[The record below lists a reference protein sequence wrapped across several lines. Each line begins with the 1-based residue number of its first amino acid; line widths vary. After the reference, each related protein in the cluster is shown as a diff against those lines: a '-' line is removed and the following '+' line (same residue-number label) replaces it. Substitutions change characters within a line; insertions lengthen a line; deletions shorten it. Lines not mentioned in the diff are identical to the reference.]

1 VVAVSADRIVAARDA
16 SARPARR
23 LQECANIGAARSRI
37 AQPSEGHHMPTAIF
51 KVFRLFGQ
59 FKLRF
64 FISQFM
70 MLVAAVCI
78 VAYASLISPLV
89 DKGMVGGDAE
99 AAIDIGIAMLVLALV
114 MGVAIAIS
122 GSQAVFFSQGA
133 AFYIRRE
140 LYSTIQGYSFENFD
154 HRPTGDLMVRLNA
167 DVVNI
172 QNAVLYTLLL
182 GSLAPFLLLL
192 TIVMAFINTPDLV
205 WVVLVVIVAVLAVM
219 ALLVPAIDRAYR
231 RRQEALDELNGTFQ
245 ENLTGI
251 SVVKAFVRER
261 YEIEKFDRRA
271 AALRGPE
278 YQAAWRV
285 AFMAPLLTGLGQ
297 LAIVLALW
305 AGGNN
310 VLNNEGLTVGDVST
324 FTQYMALIITPL
336 ALLAQVMPLV
346 LRGDVSAKR
355 IIDAAETEAT
365 IQDPEHPIDVDREE
379 VRGRVVFENV
389 TFAFRRAD
397 GTYDP
402 PALKNIN
409 LTIEPGQQVGFLGAT
424 GAGKSALIN
433 LIPRFYDVTGGR
445 ITIDGVDVREVPVQ
459 ELRETVGIALQEAV
473 LFQQPIRPNLK
484 FGAPETE
491 DAVMFNAAKA
501 ADAFGFVSRLPE
513 SWDAPVA
520 RRGYNFSGGQR
531 QRLSIT
537 RALTPRPRVL
547 ILDDS
552 TSALDASTEGRVQAA
567 IPEFMEG
574 ATTIYVAQ
582 RISAL
587 IDLDHI
593 YLLDQGEII
602 TEGTHEELL
611 ASSPLYQEIYESQLG
626 GGVTAGIDLEGATS

>member
-1 VVAVSADRIVAARDA
+1 
-16 SARPARR
+16 
-23 LQECANIGAARSRI
+23 
-37 AQPSEGHHMPTAIF
+37 MPTSIF
-51 KVFRLFGQ
+51 QIFRLFGQ
-59 FKLRF
+59 YKLRF
-64 FISQFM
+64 FVSQFF
-70 MLVAAVCI
+70 MLIAAVCI
-78 VAYASLISPLV
+78 VAYASLISRLV
-89 DKGMVGGDAE
+89 DDGMIAGDQE
-99 AAIDIGIAMLVLALV
+99 AAVDVGISMLLLAVAMGASI
-114 MGVAIAIS
+114 AIA

-133 AFYIRRE
+133 AYYIRRE
-140 LYSTIQGYSFENFD
+140 LYNKVQHYSFENFD

-192 TIVMAFINTPDLV
+192 TVAMAFINTPDLV
-205 WVVLVVIVAVLAVM
+205 WVVVVVIVAVLAIM
-219 ALLVPAIDRAYR
+219 AVLVPAIDRAYR
-231 RRQEALDELNGTFQ
+231 GRQTALDDLNGTFQ

-261 YEIEKFDRRA
+261 YEMKKFDERA
-271 AALRGPE
+271 TALRGPE

-297 LAIVLALW
+297 VAIVLAMW

-310 VLNNEGLTVGDVST
+310 VLSGDGMTVGEVST
-324 FTQYMALIITPL
+324 FTQYMGLIITPL
-336 ALLAQVMPLV
+336 ALLAQVMPMV
-346 LRGDVSAKR
+346 LRGDVSAQR
-355 IIDAAETEAT
+355 IIEAYETEAT
-365 IQDPEHPIDVDREE
+365 IRDPDDPVDVDRSE

-389 TFAFRRAD
+389 SFAFRRPD

-402 PALKNIN
+402 PALKNID

-424 GAGKSALIN
+424 GAGKSALVN
-433 LIPRFYDVTGGR
+433 LIPRFYDVTEGR
-445 ITIDGVDVREVPVQ
+445 ITIDGVDVRNVPLH
-459 ELRETVGIALQEAV
+459 ELRKTVGIALQEAV
-473 LFQQPIRPNLK
+473 LFQQPLRPNLK
-484 FGAPETE
+484 FGSPDVE
-491 DAVMFNAAKA
+491 DEVMFGAAKA
-501 ADAFGFVSRLPE
+501 ADAFGFASRLPE
-513 SWDAPVA
+513 GWDAPVA

-537 RALTPRPRVL
+537 RALTPKPNVL

-567 IPEFMEG
+567 IPEFMEA

-593 YLLDQGEII
+593 YLLEHGEII
-602 TEGTHEELL
+602 ADGTHEELL
-611 ASSPLYQEIYESQLG
+611 VSSPIYQEIYESQLG
-626 GGVTAGIDLEGATS
+626 GGVTEGIDLDDEEVTS

>member
-1 VVAVSADRIVAARDA
+1 
-16 SARPARR
+16 
-23 LQECANIGAARSRI
+23 
-37 AQPSEGHHMPTAIF
+37 MPTSIF
-51 KVFRLFGQ
+51 QVFRHFGQ
-59 FKLRF
+59 HKLRL

-70 MLVAAVCI
+70 MLIAAICIVVYATLISRLVDEGMVEGNLEAAVD
-78 VAYASLISPLV
+78 V
-89 DKGMVGGDAE
+89 
-99 AAIDIGIAMLVLALV
+99 GIAMLVLAII
-114 MGVAIAIS
+114 MGVSIAIA
-122 GSQAVFFSQGA
+122 GSQAVFFSQGS
-133 AFYIRRE
+133 AFVIRRE
-140 LYSTIQGYSFENFD
+140 LYRKIQTYSFENFD

-192 TIVMAFINTPDLV
+192 TVAMALINTPDLV
-205 WVVLVVIVAVLAVM
+205 WVVVVVIVAVLGIMAV
-219 ALLVPAIDRAYR
+219 LVPAIDRAYR
-231 RRQEALDELNGTFQ
+231 RRQEALDGLNGTFQ

-251 SVVKAFVRER
+251 SVVKAFVREQ
-261 YEIEKFDRRA
+261 YEIEKFQDRA
-271 AALRGPE
+271 STLQEPE

-297 LAIVLALW
+297 MAIVLAMW
-305 AGGNN
+305 AGGEN
-310 VLNNEGLTVGDVST
+310 VLSGGGLTVGDVST

-355 IIDAAETEAT
+355 IIEALDTEAT
-365 IQDPEHPIDVDREE
+365 IEEPDEPIDTADNA
-379 VRGRVVFENV
+379 VRGRVEFQNV
-389 TFAFRRAD
+389 SFSFRRAD

-402 PALKNIN
+402 PALKDIN

-424 GAGKSALIN
+424 GAGKSALVN
-433 LIPRFYDVTGGR
+433 LIPRFYDVTEGH
-445 ITIDGVDVREVPVQ
+445 ITIDGVDVRRLPLHT
-459 ELRETVGIALQEAV
+459 LRQRVGIALQEAV
-473 LFQQPIRPNLK
+473 LFQQPLRPNLK
-484 FGAPETE
+484 FGDPEAE
-491 DAVMFNAAKA
+491 DEVMFDAARA
-501 ADAFGFVSRLPE
+501 ADSFGFVSRLPE
-513 SWDAPVA
+513 AWDAPVA

-537 RALTPRPRVL
+537 RAITPKPSVI

-552 TSALDASTEGRVQAA
+552 TSALDASTEGRVQGA

-602 TEGTHEELL
+602 AQGTHGDLL
-611 ASSPLYQEIYESQLG
+611 ASSPLYQEIYEIQLG
-626 GGVTAGIDLEGATS
+626 RGVTAGLDLEEVTP

>member
-1 VVAVSADRIVAARDA
+1 
-16 SARPARR
+16 
-23 LQECANIGAARSRI
+23 
-37 AQPSEGHHMPTAIF
+37 MPRTIF
-51 KVFRLFGQ
+51 RVFRLFGLY
-59 FKLRF
+59 KLRF
-64 FISQFM
+64 FISQFA
-70 MLVAAVCI
+70 MLIAAICI
-78 VAYASLISPLV
+78 VAYASLISILV
-89 DKGMVGGDAE
+89 DEGMVAGDLETAM
-99 AAIDIGIAMLVLALV
+99 DVGIAMLLLAIV
-114 MGVAIAIS
+114 MAVSIAIS
-122 GSQAVFFSQGA
+122 ASQAVFFSQGA

-140 LYSTIQGYSFENFD
+140 LYNTIQGYSFENFD

-192 TIVMAFINTPDLV
+192 TIAMAVINTPDLV
-205 WVVLVVIVAVLAVM
+205 WVVIVVIVAVLGVM

-231 RRQEALDELNGTFQ
+231 KRQAALDGLNGSFQ
-245 ENLTGI
+245 ENLSGI

-261 YEIEKFDRRA
+261 YEIEKFEGRA
-271 AALRGPE
+271 ATLREPE

-297 LAIVLALW
+297 LAIVLAMW
-305 AGGNN
+305 AGGEN
-310 VLNNEGLTVGDVST
+310 VLSNGGLTVGDVST

-346 LRGDVSAKR
+346 LRGDVSARR
-355 IIDAAETEAT
+355 ILEAFETEAT
-365 IQDPEHPIDVDREE
+365 IQEPDAPATVDASAAD
-379 VRGRVVFENV
+379 GRVVFEDV
-389 TFAFRRAD
+389 TFAFRRPD
-397 GTYDP
+397 GTFDP
-402 PALKNIN
+402 PALKNID

-424 GAGKSALIN
+424 GAGKSALVN
-433 LIPRFYDVTGGR
+433 LIPRFYDVTDGR
-445 ITIDGVDVREVPVQ
+445 ITIDGIDVRDYPVE
-459 ELRETVGIALQEAV
+459 ELRRTVGIALQEAV
-473 LFQQPIRPNLK
+473 LFQQPLRPNLK
-484 FGAPETE
+484 FGDPDAE
-491 DAVMFNAAKA
+491 DATMFGAAKA

-513 SWDAPVA
+513 SWEAPVA

-537 RALTPRPRVL
+537 RALTPQPRVL

-567 IPEFMEG
+567 IPGFMGG

-602 TEGTHEELL
+602 AEGTHEQLL
-611 ASSPLYQEIYESQLG
+611 ETSPLYQEIYESQLG
-626 GGVTAGIDLEGATS
+626 RGVTAGLDLEEVPS